1 MPLLR
6 LLVVALALVSCA
18 EAAGK
23 DPNNGGGANHWKRDM
38 QSLRNEPKQMLMIR
52 TDLVVEPGKDKI
64 MLALY
69 LKEDHVS
76 EKKGCPETS
85 SQFSSPANALPDA
98 TSSDVRTISGD
109 FSSIDNADTDFKHVF
124 TAAFDLSQISAT
136 NMNKMF
142 LVCFYDSSEKEVLAL
157 RGTSTDEGMQIL
169 VTGAYWG
176 RSV

>member
-6 LLVVALALVSCA
+6 LLLAVALTCFSCA
-18 EAAGK
+18 EAAGL

-38 QSLRNEPKQMLMIR
+38 QTLRNEPKQKLEVR
-52 TDLVVEPGKDKI
+52 TDIVVEPGKDKI

-69 LKEDHVS
+69 LKDLAS

-85 SQFSSPANALPDA
+85 SQFSSPENALPGA

-109 FSSIDNADTDFKHVF
+109 FFSMDNADADFNHVF
-124 TAAFDLSQISAT
+124 KADFDLSQISAP

-142 LVCFYDSSEKEVLAL
+142 LVCFYDASEKEVLAL
-157 RGTSTDEGMQIL
+157 RATSTDEGMQIL

-176 RSV
+176 RSA